1 MFVIR
6 PFFKFKNLS
15 KINMT
20 SKHFSITSLI
30 LSVLGFADSLYLTIA
45 HYSTPAILACPET
58 KFVNCEKVTSS
69 SYSLIHGIP
78 ITFFGM
84 LFFIVLIVLSL
95 PRFWVGVSRFVTN
108 LRLAVVS
115 LGMLSVFYLVYVEL
129 YKLNSICLYCT
140 GVHLITFLLFVI
152 TMWAG
157 LKPSQR
163 DS

>member
-1 MFVIR
+1 M
-6 PFFKFKNLS
+6 
-15 KINMT
+15 KIST
-20 SKHFSITSLI
+20 KHFSIISLVLSI
-30 LSVLGFADSLYLTIA
+30 LGLLDSLYLTIA

-58 KFVNCEKVTSS
+58 KFVNCQKVTSS
-69 SYSLIHGIP
+69 SYSMIHGIP

-84 LFFIVLIVLSL
+84 IFFVVLIILSL
-95 PRFWVGVSRFVTN
+95 PKFWWSVSAFITK
-108 LRLAVVS
+108 LRISVVS

-140 GVHLITFLLFVI
+140 GVHLITFLLFII

-157 LKPSQR
+157 IKPTKE